1 MAADDEEEDSQE
13 LAQAMLMISERI
25 QAARKKR
32 DMGRGE
38 LGERAG
44 MTQQRVFALEHGVGN
59 VTVKTLVRLAKI
71 LDVDVGFFFTPENP
85 DPLER
90 LRDSLDR
97 LRIKI
102 EDFEAFEA
110 ERKAEITKLLADVE
124 RVTQGKA
131 PSPPKT
137 KTRK

>member
-71 LDVDVGFFFTPENP
+71 LDVDVGFFFTPENS

-102 EDFEAFEA
+102 EDYEAFEA

-137 KTRK
+137 KTGK